1 MISYYLIHN
10 FILLVSLIDMS
21 TLRLD
26 ALTAPSSSSQVT
38 VGNPLASNAAPAQMA
53 QAQIAAQS
61 LPTEVGC
68 LLGKKKS

>member
-1 MISYYLIHN
+1 
-10 FILLVSLIDMS
+10 MS